1 MRCGNLDGEEVPR
14 KGVPKQDEPATVART
29 SAVVVLVLLCP
40 PTEGAGVPICS
51 SLEVRVCL
59 MLSGEKSLS

>member
-51 SLEVRVCL
+51 SLE
-59 MLSGEKSLS
+59 SEFA